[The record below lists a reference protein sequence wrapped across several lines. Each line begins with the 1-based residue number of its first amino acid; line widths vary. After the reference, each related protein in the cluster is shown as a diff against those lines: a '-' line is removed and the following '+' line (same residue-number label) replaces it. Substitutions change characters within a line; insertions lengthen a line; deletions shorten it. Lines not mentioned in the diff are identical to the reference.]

1 MSVHRIDL
9 VVVSYGDG
17 TGSPLVL
24 LLSQRGRW
32 TLPSAICGQGCQTQ
46 RLALALLQQ
55 LVGSCPGQRIWLLGH
70 WPPVAA
76 YLALVPAPAGRGAGG
91 HWWTAKEAVPLVCQQ
106 EASLIRRAVQWLA
119 DGGASRRG
127 IA

>member
-1 MSVHRIDL
+1 MSIQRMALIIASLGEQEQPVI
-9 VVVSYGDG
+9 
-17 TGSPLVL
+17 L

-32 TLPSAICGQGCQTQ
+32 TLPSAICGQCQTW
-46 RLALALLQQ
+46 RLALALLGQ
-55 LVGSCPGQRIWLLGH
+55 LIGPCPGQRVWLLGF

-76 YLALVPAPAGRGAGG
+76 YLALIPARAQVVGGR
-91 HWWTAKEAVPLVCQQ
+91 WWPAKEAAALVSAS
-106 EASLIRRAVQWLA
+106 EAALIRRAAAWLA